1 MTSPG
6 PCTYHCG
13 SRVGAGVNV
22 DVEGGVSD
30 GGAVGMSVG
39 ARVTVTV
46 AASVGEGSGLAVSV
60 GSIARVG
67 EDPAKSVNP
76 PHPSNNRVAPV
87 IERKI
92 FCKFCYSG

>member
-13 SRVGAGVNV
+13 SRVGV
-22 DVEGGVSD
+22 DVNEGRGVSD
-30 GGAVGMSVG
+30 GGVVGVLVGVRITVMVAV
-39 ARVTVTV
+39 
-46 AASVGEGSGLAVSV
+46 SVGEGSGLAVSV

-67 EDPAKSVNP
+67 EDPARRVNP
-76 PHPSNNRVAPV
+76 LQPSNNRVAPV

-92 FCKFCYSG
+92 FCKFCYNG

>member
-1 MTSPG
+1 MASPG

-13 SRVGAGVNV
+13 SRVGV
-22 DVEGGVSD
+22 DVSVGRGVAGGGV
-30 GGAVGMSVG
+30 VGVSVG
-39 ARVTVTV
+39 VRVTLTV
-46 AASVGEGSGLAVSV
+46 AVSVGEGSGLAVSV

-67 EDPAKSVNP
+67 EDPIRSVNP

>member
-13 SRVGAGVNV
+13 SRVGVGVDVNV
-22 DVEGGVSD
+22 GRGVSNGGVVGVSM
-30 GGAVGMSVG
+30 GKRVGVIEAV
-39 ARVTVTV
+39 
-46 AASVGEGSGLAVSV
+46 SVGEGSGLAVSV
-60 GSIARVG
+60 GSSARVG
-67 EDPAKSVNP
+67 EDPARSVNP